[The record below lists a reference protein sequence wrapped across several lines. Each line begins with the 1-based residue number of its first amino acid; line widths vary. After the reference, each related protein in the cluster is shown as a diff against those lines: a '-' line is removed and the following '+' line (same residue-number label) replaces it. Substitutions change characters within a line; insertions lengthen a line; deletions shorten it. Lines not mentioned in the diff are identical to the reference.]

1 MSILIFWIIIY
12 FVHLCI
18 DIEIWLIYSFGA
30 LLTDTFL
37 IILYKFLLSVYHYL
51 IVIVDLRNKLIHP

>member
-37 IILYKFLLSVYHYL
+37 IILYKFLLSIYREL
-51 IVIVDLRNKLIHP
+51 AINVDLRNKLICP